1 MNGEAQKPK
10 SRLYALRPLIRF
22 LPEVEV
28 PKRHVSFREKFFW
41 SALALLLF
49 LVMTQVPL
57 YGVERQTQS
66 FFGALRYVLASHA
79 GSLVELGIGPIVT
92 AGIIMQL
99 LVGAKLIGLD
109 LKEKEDRALFTGAQ
123 KLFAILMALFQG
135 GALVMGGW
143 YTRGGTALPLETK
156 MVVLGQLVLG
166 ALVVMYLDELVSK
179 YGFGS
184 GIGLFIVGGVA
195 TEVIWQALSPFR
207 YGGELIGAVPYFVSS
222 LVSGGALSDAFLRGG
237 SNMLGLVATVVVFLV
252 AVYAESM
259 RVEIPIA
266 YGRFGGIRGRYPL
279 KFMYTSVIP
288 VILAMAV
295 FANLRLLIYFFP
307 RLGFLDPYLSAPH
320 GLTEVMGDPMRALI
334 YFLLLVSLC
343 VGFSIL
349 WVSLAGMGPR
359 EVAESLDESG
369 FLIPGFRRDVRVME
383 QLLSRYIAGLTVLS
397 GLAIGA
403 LSAVADF
410 LGALGSGTGIL
421 LAVGITYS
429 LYEEIARERVSEM
442 FPALRRFLGE

>member
-10 SRLYALRPLIRF
+10 SRLYALQPLIRL

-109 LKEKEDRALFTGAQ
+109 LRDREDRALFTGAQ
-123 KLFAILMALFQG
+123 KLFSILMALFQG

-143 YTRGGTALPLETK
+143 YTRGGTPLPLETR

-184 GIGLFIVGGVA
+184 GIGLFILGGVA
-195 TEVIWQALSPFR
+195 TEVMWQALSPFR
-207 YGGELIGAVPYFVSS
+207 YGGEFIGAIPFFLSS
-222 LVSGGALSDAFLRGG
+222 LVSGGALSDAFLREG
-237 SNMLGLVATVVVFLV
+237 SNMLGVIATVAVFLV

-295 FANLRLLIYFFP
+295 FANLRLLTYFFP
-307 RLGFLDPYLSAPH
+307 RLGFLDPYLNAPR
-320 GLTEVMGDPMRALI
+320 GLTQVVEDPMRALI
-334 YFLLLVSLC
+334 YFVLLVSLC
-343 VGFSIL
+343 VGFSVL

-359 EVAESLDESG
+359 EVAESLDEAG

-383 QLLSRYIAGLTVLS
+383 QLLSRYIGGLAVLS